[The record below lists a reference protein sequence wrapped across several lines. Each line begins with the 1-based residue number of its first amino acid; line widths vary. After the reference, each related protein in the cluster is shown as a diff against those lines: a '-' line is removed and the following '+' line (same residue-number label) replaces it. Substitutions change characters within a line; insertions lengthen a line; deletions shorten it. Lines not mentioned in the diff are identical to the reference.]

1 MSDYVICNGDELSHY
16 GVLGMKWGV
25 RRATSMYSTNAR
37 LRKKA
42 YKLDAKSDKAYKK
55 SERIH
60 AVKDLKGRNKAARKS
75 ANYDMRAAKLHKK
88 ALKAENESDRLSLE
102 KKAAK
107 LEYKSAKKRREA
119 DRISKSVGYSEA
131 AMKWS
136 DKSNKYV
143 EKAAKVRKR
152 IASNEA
158 YINKMKQKVSSISE
172 EDKMYGHKLVNE
184 LLKKERQESI
194 DAEYKKGDQY
204 RAKAWKLEKD
214 LAEGRISETE
224 ADNEKWSEY
233 MKKSSEHYS
242 NANNLKRKYAG
253 KTR

>member
-136 DKSNKYV
+136 DKSNKYA

-152 IASNEA
+152 IAANEA
-158 YINKMKQKVSSISE
+158 YINKMKQKASSITKE
-172 EDKMYGHKLVNE
+172 
-184 LLKKERQESI
+184 ERQNGYEFVNKLL
-194 DAEYKKGDQY
+194 ENDQ
-204 RAKAWKLEKD
+204 
-214 LAEGRISETE
+214 
-224 ADNEKWSEY
+224 
-233 MKKSSEHYS
+233 
-242 NANNLKRKYAG
+242 RKN
-253 KTR
+253 